1 MKNRLHP
8 PPHPR
13 RDPPDGRPRQRY
25 CVFGGRRL
33 RDKLRGSDVPQNQD
47 RLRYGAMV
55 VQQQRSP
62 KFFRLKKKPHIND
75 NNEEDK
81 EAIVF
86 KMQPYSY
93 VNSRVF

>member
-33 RDKLRGSDVPQNQD
+33 RDKLRGSDVTQNQD

-62 KFFRLKKKPHIND
+62 KFFRRFQ
-75 NNEEDK
+75 DK
-81 EAIVF
+81 TQKDSIR
-86 KMQPYSY
+86 P
-93 VNSRVF
+93 